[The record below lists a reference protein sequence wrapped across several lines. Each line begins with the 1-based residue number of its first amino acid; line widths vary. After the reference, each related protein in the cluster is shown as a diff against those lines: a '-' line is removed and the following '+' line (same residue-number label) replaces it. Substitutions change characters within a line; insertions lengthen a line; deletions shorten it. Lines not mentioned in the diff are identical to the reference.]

1 MSEPSEIIIRGDM
14 VVTTARGVRMR
25 EDGVRGR
32 MVLLAPERA
41 LALDDIAVKIV
52 GALDGRRTIDQ
63 IADDFAAEFGAPR
76 DQIAGDVLAFVQEL
90 ADRRMLD
97 VTS

>member
-1 MSEPSEIIIRGDM
+1 MSDAPGIIRGDM
-14 VVTTARGVRMR
+14 VVTPARGVRMR

-52 GALDGRRTIDQ
+52 GALDGKRSLDQ

-76 DQIAGDVLAFVQEL
+76 EQISKDVIAFVQEL
-90 ADRRMLD
+90 ADRRMLEI
-97 VTS
+97 VP